1 MNNSTATRIAALI
14 GFLAVALGALG
25 AHALESRLEQ
35 NGLMATW
42 KTGALYH
49 AVHAV
54 VLLVL
59 AQRATVSRLPF
70 ILFCVGILLFSGSL
84 YALAI
89 SNIRILGVI
98 TPFGGLS
105 LLAGWLVLAIRPSRS

>member
-25 AHALESRLEQ
+25 AHALEARLEQ

-89 SNIRILGVI
+89 SNVRMLGVI

-105 LLAGWLVLAIRPSRS
+105 LLAGWLVLAIRPSQS